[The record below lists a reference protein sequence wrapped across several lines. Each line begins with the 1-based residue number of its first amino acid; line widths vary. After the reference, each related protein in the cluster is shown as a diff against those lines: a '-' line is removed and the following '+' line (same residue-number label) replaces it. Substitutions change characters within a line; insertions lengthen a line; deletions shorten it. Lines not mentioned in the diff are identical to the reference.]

1 MNHCGDANV
10 ELLLDMGNSQL
21 VFRIRL
27 VEQGQGGV
35 SRTTNLP
42 NDFPSKE
49 VAEYMVQQV
58 VQEHLNG
65 RVPAGTYFEI
75 YSVAPDGVEQSY
87 GQWVGKRAAR
97 VGVVAAVGAAIGFL
111 LGG

>member
-1 MNHCGDANV
+1 MSNG
-10 ELLLDMGNSQL
+10 QL
-21 VFRIRL
+21 VFRIRF

-49 VAEYMVQQV
+49 VADYMVQQV
-58 VQEHLNG
+58 VEEHLNG
-65 RVPAGTYFEI
+65 QVPAGSYFEI

-87 GQWVGKRAAR
+87 GQWLGKRAAK
-97 VGVVAAVGAAIGFL
+97 VGVIAAVGAAIGLL

>member
-1 MNHCGDANV
+1 MSNG
-10 ELLLDMGNSQL
+10 QL
-21 VFRIRL
+21 VFRIRF

-49 VAEYMVQQV
+49 VAEYIVQQV

-65 RVPAGTYFEI
+65 QVPAGSYFEI

-87 GQWVGKRAAR
+87 GQWLGKRAAR
-97 VGVVAAVGAAIGFL
+97 VGAVAAVGAAIGFL
-111 LGG
+111 FGAGG